1 MEQPP
6 QLDFPFEV
14 WSSGLETWEP
24 VGLSFNE
31 LMRSM
36 DVKHVKHVAGRP
48 YLVWHCSATNRW
60 FRQQTEFVTTE
71 PSQETST

>member
-24 VGLSFNE
+24 AGLSFNE
-31 LMRSM
+31 LMINM
-36 DVKHVKHVAGRP
+36 DDQHVKNVAGKS
-48 YLVWHCSATNRW
+48 YLMWHCSATNRW
-60 FRQQTEFVTTE
+60 FRQELEFVAHQ